1 MTIIKSQNT
10 KKIRIKNDYA
20 TVLNYANK
28 KNYPLL
34 RKAIATGFDVNQK
47 NNWGISF
54 FSNIVISDDIELI
67 EICLQA
73 GADPFYSPQKF
84 SDSPFSFSLFRKKEP
99 VLLLML
105 NYCDREKMIKSL
117 NINSEEEL
125 NMLIEKDMF
134 KNIPLVLKK
143 IKKIIS
149 KNDF

>member
-1 MTIIKSQNT
+1 
-10 KKIRIKNDYA
+10 
-20 TVLNYANK
+20 
-28 KNYPLL
+28 
-34 RKAIATGFDVNQK
+34 
-47 NNWGISF
+47 
-54 FSNIVISDDIELI
+54 
-67 EICLQA
+67 
-73 GADPFYSPQKF
+73 
-84 SDSPFSFSLFRKKEP
+84 
-99 VLLLML
+99 ML